1 MTMMTRDEF
10 LRLIGLSAAGA
21 ATGCRMFSGRR
32 APRCAVQ
39 LYSIHKL
46 MWKEDPAHTFAAI
59 KAGGYDGVEFAGYGD
74 RSAKEIGKL
83 LSDSGLAGA
92 GTHVNGDI
100 DLVGDGLK
108 KSLDFCA
115 EAGIESITT
124 PHAERDSAD
133 AYREFG
139 RLMGMAAE
147 AAAPYGIKVGVHT
160 TYHHFTTRYGD
171 ETAWDMIYKEASPLL
186 QQQIDTANALH
197 TGTDV
202 VALLRKYRNRH
213 HSVHLKENVPT
224 VDGLF
229 GVPPTDG
236 GPTVPWDDVFAYM
249 STESGHEWY
258 IVEAEGKPASL
269 EPCLANMRF
278 LRERLG

>member
-1 MTMMTRDEF
+1 M
-10 LRLIGLSAAGA
+10 
-21 ATGCRMFSGRR
+21 
-32 APRCAVQ
+32 
-39 LYSIHKL
+39 
-46 MWKEDPAHTFAAI
+46 
-59 KAGGYDGVEFAGYGD
+59 
-74 RSAKEIGKL
+74 
-83 LSDSGLAGA
+83 
-92 GTHVNGDI
+92 
-100 DLVGDGLK
+100 
-108 KSLDFCA
+108 
-115 EAGIESITT
+115 GI
-124 PHAERDSAD
+124 
-133 AYREFG
+133 
-139 RLMGMAAE
+139 AAE

-213 HSVHLKENVPT
+213 HSLHLKENVPT

-236 GPTVPWDDVFAYM
+236 GPVVPWDDVFAYM
-249 STESGHEWY
+249 ATETGHAWY
-258 IVEAEGKPASL
+258 IVEAEGKPGSL
-269 EPCLANMRF
+269 EPCLANLRF